1 MHAGVSRSSNAHS
14 RTCVAL
20 TSASTATLSVSA
32 RSRDPFAPLLRPSY
46 ESLEAEASTIPAIEP
61 RYQTTFLGPDAR
73 VVCTSCCCKK
83 AAADTADCHRK
94 GDGVAPRAAAPSYSS
109 RLLAAALIV
118 ARGSPYFGRCA
129 LRTAL
134 PNGSR
139 GEFAHPATPSNRR
152 RCIRSTASTARGH
165 LRIGARG
172 TADGRRYAPQP

>member
-1 MHAGVSRSSNAHS
+1 MSRRRVDGVKVHFRAAAG
-14 RTCVAL
+14 
-20 TSASTATLSVSA
+20 
-32 RSRDPFAPLLRPSY
+32 PFAPLLRPSY

-134 PNGSR
+134 TASVVSR
-139 GEFAHPATPSNRR
+139 G
-152 RCIRSTASTARGH
+152 IRAPRHAIEETSVHSQHRVDSAGRTYGL
-165 LRIGARG
+165 LRDAG
-172 TADGRRYAPQP
+172 P